1 MCVCDFSCPFLLGW
15 GQRDGMLA
23 GFLLKVYGLVVVV
36 AVVARWCWYWDGW
49 WWVEVVGGGWG
60 EGGGVSL
67 ELDRKGGRIQPFVP
81 RTRLDGMYS
90 C

>member
-1 MCVCDFSCPFLLGW
+1 MYRLTRAARTCTLTWRFLMCVCDFSCPFLLGW

-49 WWVEVVGGGWG
+49 WWVEVVGGGWWM
-60 EGGGVSL
+60 GGGWW
-67 ELDRKGGRIQPFVP
+67 
-81 RTRLDGMYS
+81 